1 MPAEYLGQR
10 FGEPTDELERVVDEK
25 ELVLYADDVV
35 RRGRPKYPKLPD
47 EAREA
52 NPMAKAVHRTPDVF
66 GIQRDVPKN
75 YVPRD
80 AVDDI
85 FVESLTRDKHI
96 VVYGSSKQGKTS
108 LRKYNLTLE
117 DYISVTCSNSATL
130 SHLHAAILKAAGY
143 TVEQST
149 TRTVSGESKIN
160 AKIFAQINVGIAKL
174 GSELGTDGA
183 PPDTVTTLDVALE
196 LDPSDVNDIIRAL
209 QEISFAGFI
218 VLEDFHYLPT
228 ETQEAFSVAL
238 KAFHEQSSF
247 TFIVVGVWLD
257 ENRLVQYNGDLTGR
271 IRAVD
276 ADAWSREELLKVV
289 SAGESLLNIQIDDTL
304 KNVLVD
310 GCFESVYIVQ
320 EACYR
325 VCVNNGVHQTQPK
338 TLTIG
343 AGTDVAELVRSIVG
357 EQSARY
363 DAFLTNFSGGFQETQ
378 LQMHKWLLLPVLMA
392 TSKQL
397 EAGLPWNTLRKVIDA
412 NHPDAPINPGNITQ
426 SLGSVASLQVK
437 SKITPIILDY
447 DQTKKRLNVVDRGS
461 LNLAELSG
469 PLCTP

>member
-1 MPAEYLGQR
+1 MP
-10 FGEPTDELERVVDEK
+10 
-25 ELVLYADDVV
+25 
-35 RRGRPKYPKLPD
+35 
-47 EAREA
+47 EAT
-52 NPMAKAVHRTPDVF
+52 HRTPDVF

-75 YVPRD
+75 YVPREK
-80 AVDDI
+80 VDDV

-108 LRKYNLTLE
+108 LRKYNLKPE
-117 DYISVTCSNSATL
+117 EYISVTCGNSVTL
-130 SHLHAAILKAAGY
+130 AQLQAAILKEAGY
-143 TVEQST
+143 SIEQST
-149 TRTVSGESKIN
+149 TRTVSGEAKIN
-160 AKIFAQINVGIAKL
+160 AKMSAQINVGVAQF
-174 GSELGTDGA
+174 GSQIGSGAGTADA
-183 PPDTVTTLDVALE
+183 TTIVEVALE

-209 QEISFAGFI
+209 RDINFARFI

-247 TFIVVGVWLD
+247 TFIIVGVWLD

-271 IRAVD
+271 LLAVD
-276 ADAWSREELLKVV
+276 ADAWAREELLEVIAV
-289 SAGESLLNIQIDDTL
+289 GEALLNVHIDGVL
-304 KNVLVD
+304 KTKLVD

-325 VCVNNGVHQTQPK
+325 ACVNAEIHETRPVVKDVG
-338 TLTIG
+338 G
-343 AGTDVAELVRSIVG
+343 GTDVDELVRAIVS

-363 DAFLTNFSGGFQETQ
+363 DAFLTSFSSGFQETQ

-397 EAGLPWNTLRKVIDA
+397 EAGLPWNTVRKVIDA
-412 NHPDAPINPGNITQ
+412 NHPDAPLNPGNITQ

-447 DQTKKRLNVVDRGS
+447 DQTKKRLNVVDRGFLIWLNYQDRPALRDS
-461 LNLAELSG
+461 LDLPAAPVLPAG
-469 PLCTP
+469 VALG